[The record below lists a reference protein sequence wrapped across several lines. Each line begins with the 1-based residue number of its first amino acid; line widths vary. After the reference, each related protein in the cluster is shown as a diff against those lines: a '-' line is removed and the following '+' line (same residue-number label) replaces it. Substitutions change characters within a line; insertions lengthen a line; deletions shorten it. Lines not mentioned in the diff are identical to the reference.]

1 MRLRLTDKHWLAID
15 AGEDLIFPPSEEPPL
30 VPGQEIVLEAR
41 EGTAFRP
48 DEVEKLPAGAQRS
61 VKAPVLWLTVVKVR
75 RTKTFHWQATYKM
88 CDLRPLWMK
97 SGPPRPEGNRLR
109 QRVWTEAEERGLTRV
124 VSQALDPE
132 VESALPIQFQNALA
146 MRARLKKA
154 EDMDPEEME
163 HRAKKQ
169 ARSINESIREM
180 LLARARLGLPPD
192 NEAMADLY
200 RAMEALRPP
209 DDDHAEA
216 A

>member
-1 MRLRLTDKHWLAID
+1 MNLTDKHWLAID
-15 AGEDLIFPPSEEPPL
+15 AGEPLIFPPSKERPFS
-30 VPGQEIVLEAR
+30 VGDEIVLEER

-48 DEVEKLPAGAQRS
+48 DEIENLPAGTRRS
-61 VKAPVLWLTVVKVR
+61 VKSPVVWLTVTKIR
-75 RTKTFHWQATYKM
+75 RTKTLHWQATYRAT
-88 CDLRPLWMK
+88 DLRPLWMK

-109 QRVWTEAEERGLTRV
+109 QKVWSEAEERGLTRV

-146 MRARLKKA
+146 IRARMKKA
-154 EDMDPEEME
+154 EDMDPDELEFQ
-163 HRAKKQ
+163 AKKQ
-169 ARSINESIREM
+169 ARSINESIRET

-192 NEAMADLY
+192 HEALANLY

-209 DDDHAEA
+209 EEDEYADA